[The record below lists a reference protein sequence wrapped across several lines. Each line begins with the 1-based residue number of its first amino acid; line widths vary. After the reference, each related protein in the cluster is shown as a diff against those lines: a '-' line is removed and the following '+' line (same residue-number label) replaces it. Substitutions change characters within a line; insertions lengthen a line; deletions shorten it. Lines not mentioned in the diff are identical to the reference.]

1 VQRTTKPGTVSS
13 LVLTLFVIATAFSP
27 EYVGATDVLD
37 VVQQMRAA
45 LEPGRDRRAALTI
58 DVVNERGEQVRWSG
72 HVYRMHGEPSR
83 QKIVLEHPAD
93 LRGVT
98 VTAVRR
104 PGRLDLMRIHLPSIR
119 RTREILKDIRG
130 ESFLWT
136 DFNNEDIGLER
147 LDYVRQTLDG
157 TERVADRPCHRLVS
171 IPQASWYYG
180 RIVRYVDRRTHLPIR
195 TEYFDPAGT
204 LFKVRTLERIETIGG
219 HPTPLR
225 VVMEVPPADT
235 RTVLSLSEVEYD
247 VGLKADLFDADP

>member
-1 VQRTTKPGTVSS
+1 VRRATTTSAAGNG
-13 LVLTLFVIATAFSP
+13 LVLALLVTMALSP
-27 EYVGATDVLD
+27 GSVGATDVLD

-119 RTREILKDIRG
+119 RTRE
-130 ESFLWT
+130 T
-136 DFNNEDIGLER
+136 
-147 LDYVRQTLDG
+147 
-157 TERVADRPCHRLVS
+157 
-171 IPQASWYYG
+171 
-180 RIVRYVDRRTHLPIR
+180 
-195 TEYFDPAGT
+195 
-204 LFKVRTLERIETIGG
+204 
-219 HPTPLR
+219 
-225 VVMEVPPADT
+225 
-235 RTVLSLSEVEYD
+235 
-247 VGLKADLFDADP
+247 